1 MNDKTLDCSD
11 LDGYLGK
18 PIAPARMKEPL
29 HNNDFRR
36 WAQAMHY
43 PNLLHYDHDFARKGR
58 YGRLVAPQS
67 FAVATDDG
75 HGAGPACVGFIP
87 NSHLIFGG
95 DEWWFY
101 GPRIFAGDEI
111 LNEKIPFDYV
121 VKQTSF
127 AGPTCFQRGDNNY
140 YNQNGDFIARQRSTS
155 IRYRRDLAV
164 EMGAL
169 DATEDPVWTAE
180 ELKELETRKYEFIR
194 MMHELG
200 HGKRYWENVNTGD
213 ALPVR
218 VFGPHSIASFATEWR
233 AYLFTIWGGTHRPGM
248 DMAGFGFTEEFAGY
262 ENDPVMERDNPEWT
276 DGAYFGPS
284 RGHLFPYWARRIGM
298 PRGYGYGA
306 SMGAWIL
313 DYLAG
318 WAGEWGQVV
327 HCVSSYRSP
336 AFTGDATFMTGTVID
351 KMVDEQGRTVV
362 QIDCRMTD
370 QHGKV
375 MATAK
380 AEIEL
385 PSKTRKSKSV
395 TPAKMTSTPKAKS
408 KAKSAVKQKHK
419 TKPKP
424 KTKAKSKAK
433 MKSKVKAAAPKS
445 KTRAKAKAKAKSK
458 AKAKAKVK
466 GKVKAK
472 SRTKARR

>member
-1 MNDKTLDCSD
+1 MNDKILDCSD
-11 LDGYLGK
+11 LDKYLGK

-36 WAQAMHY
+36 WVQAMHY
-43 PNLLHYDHDFARKGR
+43 ANLLHYDHDFAAKGR

-87 NSHLIFGG
+87 DSHLIFGG

-101 GPRIFAGDEI
+101 GPRIFGGDQI
-111 LNEKIPFDYV
+111 TNEKIPFDYAI
-121 VKQTSF
+121 KETSF

-140 YNQNGDFIARQRSTS
+140 YNQQGDYIARQRSTS

-169 DATEDPVWTAE
+169 DATEDPQWTAE
-180 ELKELETRKYEFIR
+180 ELKELETKKYEFIK
-194 MMHELG
+194 MMHLLG
-200 HGKRYWENVNTGD
+200 HGKRHWEDVKVGD
-213 ALPVR
+213 ALPLR
-218 VFGPHSIASFATEWR
+218 VFGPHSIASLATEWR

-248 DMAGFGFTEEFAGY
+248 DMAGFGFTEEFAGH
-262 ENDPVMERDNPEWT
+262 ENDPVMERDNPELT

-298 PRGYGYGA
+298 PRPYGYGA

-327 HCVSSYRSP
+327 HCKSAYRGP
-336 AFTGDATFMTGTVID
+336 AFTGDATYMTATITD
-351 KMVDEQGRTVV
+351 KLVDEQKRNIV
-362 QIDCRMTD
+362 QVECKMTN
-370 QHGKV
+370 QLGTV

-385 PSKTRKSKSV
+385 PSKVNKKIEKTVAKASVAKKKVAEKKVAKAKVARAKVAKKSV
-395 TPAKMTSTPKAKS
+395 VKKKVPK
-408 KAKSAVKQKHK
+408 KSAVKRTVVK
-419 TKPKP
+419 
-424 KTKAKSKAK
+424 KAVVKKKVAKKAVAK
-433 MKSKVKAAAPKS
+433 KKVAKKLR
-445 KTRAKAKAKAKSK
+445 KKVTR
-458 AKAKAKVK
+458 
-466 GKVKAK
+466 
-472 SRTKARR
+472 R